1 MTSLS
6 ERPLRSMGNGGS
18 GGVGGDGSGGGLDGV
33 KTSGWRKT
41 RDDER
46 KQESSRVEVICVGK
60 V

>member
-6 ERPLRSMGNGGS
+6 ERPLRSMGNGG
-18 GGVGGDGSGGGLDGV
+18 GGAERAKRSR
-33 KTSGWRKT
+33 WRKT

-46 KQESSRVEVICVGK
+46 KRDSSCVAVLYVGN